1 MPPSFTTQDP
11 EWKKRLGLVLPP
23 DTVAAPC
30 PNEGMLLSSNTE
42 GAASPAELSVEQLTT
57 ALRLSCLEQLRA
69 GGVAC
74 AGLSLA
80 AISQHGEM
88 QYMLQAVTEASD
100 AARILRPGI
109 KIDKINGVPIAGK
122 SPSAVR
128 RLLIGARGS
137 TVTVT
142 YQILQQWE
150 KQQPKQ
156 ARNNDWKAEIGL
168 SLPPQA
174 ATVMTME
181 EVIKRDSDIP
191 ESYTRDL
198 FLMLMPGS
206 VVKIMMHED
215 DPTLVG
221 QTAFIEV

>member
-100 AARILRPGI
+100 AARSLRPGI

>member
-1 MPPSFTTQDP
+1 MPPSFTNQDP
-11 EWKKRLGLVLPP
+11 EWKKRLGLALPP
-23 DTVAAPC
+23 VTVAPSC
-30 PNEGMLLSSNTE
+30 PDEGMLLSSNTE
-42 GAASPAELSVEQLTT
+42 GAASPAELSVEKLTT

-80 AISQHGEM
+80 AVSQHGEV
-88 QYMLQAVTEASD
+88 QYMIQAVTDASD
-100 AARILRPGI
+100 AARSLRPGI
-109 KIDKINGVPIAGK
+109 KIDKINGVPVAGK

-142 YQILQQWE
+142 YQMLQRWQ
-150 KQQPKQ
+150 KQPPRQ
-156 ARNNDWKAEIGL
+156 ARNNDWKGKLGL
-168 SLPPQA
+168 SLPPPA
-174 ATVMTME
+174 ATMITME
-181 EVIKRDSDIP
+181 EVVKRDSDIP

-198 FLMLMPGS
+198 SSMLMPGS